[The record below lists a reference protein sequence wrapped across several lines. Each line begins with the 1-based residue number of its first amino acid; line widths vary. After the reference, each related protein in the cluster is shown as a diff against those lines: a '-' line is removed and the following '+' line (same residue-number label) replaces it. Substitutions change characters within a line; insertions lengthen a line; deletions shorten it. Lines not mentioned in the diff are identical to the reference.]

1 MKKQLQNITQR
12 IIERSK
18 SSREKYLLQMEDAIQ
33 NKVNRSSLSCGNLAH
48 AFAGCDLHEKSDL
61 KGEKAVNIGI
71 VSAYNDML
79 SAHKTYEEYP
89 KFIREQAQRIGAVAQ
104 VASCVP
110 AMCDG
115 VTQGQQGMELSLL
128 SRDVIAMSTAIG
140 LSHNMFDAVM
150 CLGICDKIVPGLLIG
165 ALKFGHLPTIFVPGG
180 PMPTGI
186 SNDEKNKIRQDFAQG
201 KIAKKEL
208 LEGESASY
216 HSKGTCTFYG
226 TANSNQML
234 MEIMGLHLPGSSF
247 VPPNSSLREELNKEA
262 VRLVKENANS
272 HVGLLKDIVSEKTIV
287 NGLVGLLATG
297 GSTNLT
303 LHIIAIAAAAGIK
316 INWQDLS
323 DISENVPL
331 ITRVYPN
338 GKADINDFH
347 NAGGMTILIN
357 ELLKNELLHN
367 DVQTILGSGLEKY
380 TQFPE
385 LGNNNNLYY
394 TQSAKSSKNDAII
407 ATLDNPF
414 SLNGGIRVLKGN
426 LGTSVIKVSSVD
438 PENWYVKAEAIV
450 IHEQTDLKKMFDDK
464 LLNKDFIL
472 VVNFQGPKAN
482 GMPELHQLT
491 PILSILQHQGHK
503 VGLLT
508 DGRMSG
514 ASGKVPAAI
523 HITPEAMDNGN
534 IGKVK
539 SGDWIELDPL
549 NYSLNV
555 LVDENELNSRIM
567 KSPSRKGYGNGVE
580 LFQNMRNIIS
590 PSEEGASILNL
601 NG

>member
-1 MKKQLQNITQR
+1 MNKQLQHITNR

-201 KIAKKEL
+201 KIGKKEL

-247 VPPNSSLREELNKEA
+247 VSPNSTLREELNKEA
-262 VRLVKENANS
+262 VRLVKSNANS
-272 HVGLLKDIVSEKTIV
+272 QVGLLKDIISEKTIV

-303 LHIIAIAAAAGIK
+303 LHVVAIAAAAGIK

-323 DISENVPL
+323 DISEHVPL
-331 ITRVYPN
+331 LTRVYPN
-338 GKADINDFH
+338 GKADINEFH
-347 NAGGMTILIN
+347 NAGGMTILMN
-357 ELLKNELLHN
+357 ELLKSDLLHN
-367 DVQTILGSGLEKY
+367 DVQTIMGEGLEKY
-380 TQFPE
+380 TLFPDID
-385 LGNNNNLYY
+385 NNNLRY
-394 TQSAKSSKNDAII
+394 TQTASRSKDDAII
-407 ATLDNPF
+407 AGAKKPF
-414 SLNGGIRVLKGN
+414 SENGGIRVLKGN
-426 LGTSVIKVSSVD
+426 LGTSVIKVSAVD

-450 IHEQTDLKKMFDDK
+450 IDNQSELKKMFDK
-464 LLNKDFIL
+464 GQLNKDFVL

-491 PILSILQHQGHK
+491 PILSILQHQGYK
-503 VGLLT
+503 VALLT

-523 HITPEAMDNGN
+523 HITPEAMDEGN
-534 IGKVK
+534 IGKVR
-539 SGDWIELDPL
+539 SGDTIELDPL
-549 NYSLNV
+549 HYSLNI
-555 LVDENELNSRIM
+555 LVEETELKSR
-567 KSPSRKGYGNGVE
+567 KLAVPSRKNYGNGVE
-580 LFQNMRNIIS
+580 LFQHMRNIIS

-601 NG
+601 HD

>member
-1 MKKQLQNITQR
+1 MNNQLQHITNR

-201 KIAKKEL
+201 KIGKKEL

-247 VPPNSSLREELNKEA
+247 VSPNSTLREELNKEA
-262 VRLVKENANS
+262 VRLVKSNANS
-272 HVGLLKDIVSEKTIV
+272 KLGLLKDIISEKTIV

-303 LHIIAIAAAAGIK
+303 LHVVAIAAAAGIK

-323 DISENVPL
+323 DISEHVPL
-331 ITRVYPN
+331 LTRVYPN
-338 GKADINDFH
+338 GKADINEFH
-347 NAGGMTILIN
+347 NAGGMTILMN
-357 ELLKNELLHN
+357 ELLKSDLLHN
-367 DVQTILGSGLEKY
+367 DVQTIMGEGLEKY
-380 TQFPE
+380 TFFPDID
-385 LGNNNNLYY
+385 NNNLRY
-394 TQSAKSSKNDAII
+394 TQTATRSKDDAII
-407 ATLDNPF
+407 AGAKKPF
-414 SLNGGIRVLKGN
+414 SENGGIRVLKGN
-426 LGTSVIKVSSVD
+426 LGTSVIKVSAVD

-450 IHEQTDLKKMFDDK
+450 IDNQSELKKMFDK
-464 LLNKDFIL
+464 GQLNKDFVL

-491 PILSILQHQGHK
+491 PILSILQHQGYK
-503 VGLLT
+503 VALLT

-523 HITPEAMDNGN
+523 HITPEAMDEGN
-534 IGKVK
+534 IGKVR
-539 SGDWIELDPL
+539 SGDTIELDPL
-549 NYSLNV
+549 HYSLNI
-555 LVDENELNSRIM
+555 LVEETELKSR
-567 KSPSRKGYGNGVE
+567 KLAVPSRKNYGNGVE
-580 LFQNMRNIIS
+580 LFQHMRNIIS

-601 NG
+601 HD

>member
-1 MKKQLQNITQR
+1 MNKQLQHITNR

-201 KIAKKEL
+201 KIGKKEL

-247 VPPNSSLREELNKEA
+247 VSPNSTLREELNKEA
-262 VRLVKENANS
+262 VRLVKSNANS
-272 HVGLLKDIVSEKTIV
+272 QVGLLKDIISEKTIV

-303 LHIIAIAAAAGIK
+303 LHVVAIAAAAGIK

-323 DISENVPL
+323 DISEHVPL
-331 ITRVYPN
+331 LTRVYPN
-338 GKADINDFH
+338 GKADINEFH
-347 NAGGMTILIN
+347 NAGGMTILMN
-357 ELLKNELLHN
+357 ELLKSDLLHN
-367 DVQTILGSGLEKY
+367 DVQTIMGEGLEKY
-380 TQFPE
+380 TLFPDID
-385 LGNNNNLYY
+385 NNNLRY
-394 TQSAKSSKNDAII
+394 TQTASQSKDDAII
-407 ATLDNPF
+407 AGTKKPF
-414 SLNGGIRVLKGN
+414 SENGGIRVLKGN
-426 LGTSVIKVSSVD
+426 LGTSVIKVSAVD

-450 IHEQTDLKKMFDDK
+450 IDNQSELKKMFDNGQ
-464 LLNKDFIL
+464 LNKDFVL

-491 PILSILQHQGHK
+491 PILSILQHQGYK
-503 VGLLT
+503 VALLT

-523 HITPEAMDNGN
+523 HITPEAMDEGN
-534 IGKVK
+534 IGKVR
-539 SGDWIELDPL
+539 SGDTIELDPL
-549 NYSLNV
+549 HYSLNI
-555 LVDENELNSRIM
+555 LVEETELKSRKLVI
-567 KSPSRKGYGNGVE
+567 PSRKNYGNGVE
-580 LFQNMRNIIS
+580 LFQHMRNIIS

-601 NG
+601 HD

>member
-1 MKKQLQNITQR
+1 MNKQLKHITNR

-201 KIAKKEL
+201 KIGKKEL

-247 VPPNSSLREELNKEA
+247 VSPNSTLREELNKEA
-262 VRLVKENANS
+262 VRLVKSNANS
-272 HVGLLKDIVSEKTIV
+272 QVGLLKDIISEKTIV

-303 LHIIAIAAAAGIK
+303 LHVVAIAAAAGIK

-323 DISENVPL
+323 DISEHVPL
-331 ITRVYPN
+331 LTRVYPN
-338 GKADINDFH
+338 GKADINEFH
-347 NAGGMTILIN
+347 NAGGMTILMN
-357 ELLKNELLHN
+357 ELLKSDLLHN
-367 DVQTILGSGLEKY
+367 DVKTIMGEGLEKY
-380 TQFPE
+380 TFFPDID
-385 LGNNNNLYY
+385 NNNLRY
-394 TQSAKSSKNDAII
+394 TQTASRSKDDAII
-407 ATLDNPF
+407 AGAKKPF
-414 SLNGGIRVLKGN
+414 SENGGIRVLKGN
-426 LGTSVIKVSSVD
+426 LGTSVIKVSAVD

-450 IHEQTDLKKMFDDK
+450 IDNQSELKKMFDK
-464 LLNKDFIL
+464 GQLNKDFVL

-491 PILSILQHQGHK
+491 PILSILQHQGYK
-503 VGLLT
+503 VALLT

-523 HITPEAMDNGN
+523 HITPEAMDEGN
-534 IGKVK
+534 IGKVR
-539 SGDWIELDPL
+539 SGDTIELDPL
-549 NYSLNV
+549 HYRLNI
-555 LVDENELNSRIM
+555 LVEETEL
-567 KSPSRKGYGNGVE
+567 KSRKLTVPNRKNYGNGVE
-580 LFQNMRNIIS
+580 LFQHMRNIIS

-601 NG
+601 HD

>member
-1 MKKQLQNITQR
+1 MNKQLQHITNR

-201 KIAKKEL
+201 KIGKKEL
-208 LEGESASY
+208 LDGESASY

-247 VPPNSSLREELNKEA
+247 VSPNSTLREELNKEA
-262 VRLVKENANS
+262 VRLVKSNANS
-272 HVGLLKDIVSEKTIV
+272 QVGLLKDIISEKTIV

-303 LHIIAIAAAAGIK
+303 LHVVAIAAAAGIK

-323 DISENVPL
+323 DISEHVPL
-331 ITRVYPN
+331 LTRVYPN
-338 GKADINDFH
+338 GKADINEFH
-347 NAGGMTILIN
+347 NAGGMTILMN
-357 ELLKNELLHN
+357 ELLKSDLLHN
-367 DVQTILGSGLEKY
+367 DVQTIMGEGLEKY
-380 TQFPE
+380 TFFPDID
-385 LGNNNNLYY
+385 NNNLRY
-394 TQSAKSSKNDAII
+394 TQTASRSKDDAII
-407 ATLDNPF
+407 AGAKKPF
-414 SLNGGIRVLKGN
+414 SENGGIRVLKGN
-426 LGTSVIKVSSVD
+426 LGTSVIKVSAVD

-450 IHEQTDLKKMFDDK
+450 IDNQAELKKMFDK
-464 LLNKDFIL
+464 GQLNKDFVL

-491 PILSILQHQGHK
+491 PILSILQHQGYK
-503 VGLLT
+503 VALLT

-523 HITPEAMDNGN
+523 HITPEAMDEGN
-534 IGKVK
+534 IGKVR
-539 SGDWIELDPL
+539 SGDTIELDPL
-549 NYSLNV
+549 HYSLNI
-555 LVDENELNSRIM
+555 LVEETELKSR
-567 KSPSRKGYGNGVE
+567 KLAVPSRKNYGNGVE
-580 LFQNMRNIIS
+580 LFQHMRNIIS

-601 NG
+601 HD

>member
-1 MKKQLQNITQR
+1 MNNQLQHITNR

-201 KIAKKEL
+201 KIGKKEL

-247 VPPNSSLREELNKEA
+247 VSPNSTLREELNKEA
-262 VRLVKENANS
+262 VRLVKSNANS
-272 HVGLLKDIVSEKTIV
+272 KLGLLKDIISEKTIV

-303 LHIIAIAAAAGIK
+303 LHVVAIAAAAGIK

-323 DISENVPL
+323 DISEHVPL
-331 ITRVYPN
+331 LTRVYPN
-338 GKADINDFH
+338 GKADINEFH
-347 NAGGMTILIN
+347 NAGGMTILMN
-357 ELLKNELLHN
+357 ELLKSDLLHN
-367 DVQTILGSGLEKY
+367 DVQTIMGEGLEKY
-380 TQFPE
+380 TFFPDID
-385 LGNNNNLYY
+385 NNNLRY
-394 TQSAKSSKNDAII
+394 TQTATRSKDDAII
-407 ATLDNPF
+407 AGAKKPF
-414 SLNGGIRVLKGN
+414 SENGGIRVLKGN
-426 LGTSVIKVSSVD
+426 LGTSVIKVSAVD

-450 IHEQTDLKKMFDDK
+450 IDNQSELKKMFDK
-464 LLNKDFIL
+464 GQLNKDFVL

-491 PILSILQHQGHK
+491 PILSILQHQGYK
-503 VGLLT
+503 VALLT

-523 HITPEAMDNGN
+523 HITPEAMDEGN
-534 IGKVK
+534 IGKVR
-539 SGDWIELDPL
+539 SGDTIELDPL
-549 NYSLNV
+549 HYSLNI
-555 LVDENELNSRIM
+555 LVEETELKSR
-567 KSPSRKGYGNGVE
+567 KLAVPSRKNYGNGVE
-580 LFQNMRNIIS
+580 LFQHMRNIIS
-590 PSEEGASILNL
+590 QSEEGASILNL
-601 NG
+601 HD

>member
-1 MKKQLQNITQR
+1 MNKQLQHITNR

-201 KIAKKEL
+201 KIGKKEL

-247 VPPNSSLREELNKEA
+247 VSPNSTLREELNKEA
-262 VRLVKENANS
+262 VRLVKSNANS
-272 HVGLLKDIVSEKTIV
+272 QVGLLKDIISEKTIV

-303 LHIIAIAAAAGIK
+303 LHVVAIAAAAGIK
-316 INWQDLS
+316 INWKDLS
-323 DISENVPL
+323 DISEHVPL
-331 ITRVYPN
+331 LTRVYPN

-347 NAGGMTILIN
+347 NAGGMTILMN
-357 ELLKNELLHN
+357 ELLKNDLLHN
-367 DVQTILGSGLEKY
+367 DVKTIMGDGLEKY
-380 TQFPE
+380 TLFPDIE
-385 LGNNNNLYY
+385 NNNLRYTKTA
-394 TQSAKSSKNDAII
+394 TQSKDDAII
-407 ATLDNPF
+407 TGAKKPF
-414 SLNGGIRVLKGN
+414 SENGGIRVLKGN
-426 LGTSVIKVSSVD
+426 LGTSVIKVSAVD

-450 IHEQTDLKKMFDDK
+450 IDNQSELKKMFDK
-464 LLNKDFIL
+464 GQLNKDFVL

-491 PILSILQHQGHK
+491 PILSILQHQGYK
-503 VGLLT
+503 VALLT

-523 HITPEAMDNGN
+523 HITPEAMDEGN
-534 IGKVK
+534 IGKVR
-539 SGDWIELDPL
+539 SGDTIELDPL
-549 NYSLNV
+549 HYSLNI
-555 LVDENELNSRIM
+555 LVEETELKSRQLVV
-567 KSPSRKGYGNGVE
+567 PSRKNYGNGVE
-580 LFQNMRNIIS
+580 LFQHMRNIIS

-601 NG
+601 HD

>member
-1 MKKQLQNITQR
+1 MNKQLQHITNR

-201 KIAKKEL
+201 KIGKKEL

-247 VPPNSSLREELNKEA
+247 VSPNSTLREELNKEA
-262 VRLVKENANS
+262 VRLVKSNANS
-272 HVGLLKDIVSEKTIV
+272 QVGLLKDIISEKTIV

-303 LHIIAIAAAAGIK
+303 LHVVAIAAAAGIK

-323 DISENVPL
+323 DISEHVPL
-331 ITRVYPN
+331 LTRVYPN
-338 GKADINDFH
+338 GKADINEFH
-347 NAGGMTILIN
+347 NAGGMTILMN
-357 ELLKNELLHN
+357 ELLKSDLLHN
-367 DVQTILGSGLEKY
+367 DVQTIMGEGLEKY
-380 TQFPE
+380 TFFPDID
-385 LGNNNNLYY
+385 NNNLRY
-394 TQSAKSSKNDAII
+394 TQTASRSKDDAII
-407 ATLDNPF
+407 AGAKKPF
-414 SLNGGIRVLKGN
+414 SENGGIRVLKGN
-426 LGTSVIKVSSVD
+426 LGTSVIKVSAVD

-450 IHEQTDLKKMFDDK
+450 IDNQAELKKMFDK
-464 LLNKDFIL
+464 GQLNKDFVL

-491 PILSILQHQGHK
+491 PILSILQHQGYK
-503 VGLLT
+503 VALLT

-523 HITPEAMDNGN
+523 HITPEAMDEGN
-534 IGKVK
+534 IGKVR
-539 SGDWIELDPL
+539 SGDTIELDPL
-549 NYSLNV
+549 HYSLNI
-555 LVDENELNSRIM
+555 LVEETELKSR
-567 KSPSRKGYGNGVE
+567 KLAVPSRKNYGNGVE
-580 LFQNMRNIIS
+580 LFQHMRNIIS

-601 NG
+601 HD

>member
-1 MKKQLQNITQR
+1 MNNQLQHITNR

-201 KIAKKEL
+201 KIGKKEL

-247 VPPNSSLREELNKEA
+247 VSPNSTLREELNKEA
-262 VRLVKENANS
+262 VRLVKSNANS
-272 HVGLLKDIVSEKTIV
+272 QVGLLKDIISEKTIV

-303 LHIIAIAAAAGIK
+303 LHVVAIAAAAGIK

-323 DISENVPL
+323 DISEHVPL
-331 ITRVYPN
+331 LTRVYPN
-338 GKADINDFH
+338 GKADINEFH
-347 NAGGMTILIN
+347 NAGGMTILMN
-357 ELLKNELLHN
+357 ELLKSDLLHN
-367 DVQTILGSGLEKY
+367 DVQTIMGEGLEKY
-380 TQFPE
+380 TFFPDID
-385 LGNNNNLYY
+385 NNNLRY
-394 TQSAKSSKNDAII
+394 TQTATRSKDDAII
-407 ATLDNPF
+407 AGAKKPF
-414 SLNGGIRVLKGN
+414 SENGGIRVLKGN
-426 LGTSVIKVSSVD
+426 LGTSVIKVSAVD

-450 IHEQTDLKKMFDDK
+450 IDNQSELKKMFDK
-464 LLNKDFIL
+464 GQLNKDFVL

-491 PILSILQHQGHK
+491 PILSILQHQGYK
-503 VGLLT
+503 VALLT

-523 HITPEAMDNGN
+523 HITPEAMDEGN
-534 IGKVK
+534 IGKVR
-539 SGDWIELDPL
+539 SGDTIELDPL
-549 NYSLNV
+549 HYSLNI
-555 LVDENELNSRIM
+555 LVEETELKSR
-567 KSPSRKGYGNGVE
+567 KLAVPSRKNYGNGVE
-580 LFQNMRNIIS
+580 LFQHMRNIIS

-601 NG
+601 HD

>member
-1 MKKQLQNITQR
+1 MNKQLQHITNR

-201 KIAKKEL
+201 KIGKKEL

-247 VPPNSSLREELNKEA
+247 VSPNSTLREELNKEA
-262 VRLVKENANS
+262 VRLVKSNANS
-272 HVGLLKDIVSEKTIV
+272 QVGLLKDIISEKTIV

-303 LHIIAIAAAAGIK
+303 LHVVAIAAAAGIK

-323 DISENVPL
+323 DISEHVPL
-331 ITRVYPN
+331 LTRVYPN
-338 GKADINDFH
+338 GKADINEFH
-347 NAGGMTILIN
+347 NAGGMTILMN
-357 ELLKNELLHN
+357 ELLKSDLLHN
-367 DVQTILGSGLEKY
+367 DVQTIMGEGLEKY
-380 TQFPE
+380 TLFPDIE
-385 LGNNNNLYY
+385 NNNLRY
-394 TQSAKSSKNDAII
+394 TQTATRSKDDAII
-407 ATLDNPF
+407 AGAKKPF
-414 SLNGGIRVLKGN
+414 SENGGIRVLKGN
-426 LGTSVIKVSSVD
+426 LGTSVIKVSAVD

-450 IHEQTDLKKMFDDK
+450 IDNQSELKKMFDK
-464 LLNKDFIL
+464 GQLNKDFVL

-491 PILSILQHQGHK
+491 PILSILQHQGYK
-503 VGLLT
+503 VALLT

-523 HITPEAMDNGN
+523 HITPEAMDEGN
-534 IGKVK
+534 IGKVR
-539 SGDWIELDPL
+539 SGDTIELDPL
-549 NYSLNV
+549 HYSLNI
-555 LVDENELNSRIM
+555 LVEETELKSR
-567 KSPSRKGYGNGVE
+567 KLAVPSRKNYGNGVE
-580 LFQNMRNIIS
+580 LFQHMRNIIS

-601 NG
+601 HD

>member
-1 MKKQLQNITQR
+1 MNNQLQHITNR

-201 KIAKKEL
+201 KIGKKEL

-247 VPPNSSLREELNKEA
+247 VSPNSTLREELNKEA
-262 VRLVKENANS
+262 VRLVKSNANS
-272 HVGLLKDIVSEKTIV
+272 QLGLLKDIISEKTIV

-303 LHIIAIAAAAGIK
+303 LHVVAIAAAAGIK

-323 DISENVPL
+323 DISEHVPL
-331 ITRVYPN
+331 LTRVYPN
-338 GKADINDFH
+338 GKADINEFH
-347 NAGGMTILIN
+347 NAGGMTILMN
-357 ELLKNELLHN
+357 ELLKSDLLHN
-367 DVQTILGSGLEKY
+367 DVQTIMGEGLEKY
-380 TQFPE
+380 TFFPDID
-385 LGNNNNLYY
+385 NNNLRY
-394 TQSAKSSKNDAII
+394 TQTATRSKDDAII
-407 ATLDNPF
+407 AGAKKPF
-414 SLNGGIRVLKGN
+414 SENGGIRVLKGN
-426 LGTSVIKVSSVD
+426 LGTSVIKVSAVD

-450 IHEQTDLKKMFDDK
+450 IDNQSELKKMFDK
-464 LLNKDFIL
+464 GQLNKDFVL

-491 PILSILQHQGHK
+491 PILSILQHQGYK
-503 VGLLT
+503 VALLT

-523 HITPEAMDNGN
+523 HITPEAMDEGN
-534 IGKVK
+534 IGKVR
-539 SGDWIELDPL
+539 SGDTIELDPL
-549 NYSLNV
+549 HYSLNI
-555 LVDENELNSRIM
+555 LVEETELKSR
-567 KSPSRKGYGNGVE
+567 KLAVPSRKNYGNGVE
-580 LFQNMRNIIS
+580 LFQHMRNIIS

-601 NG
+601 HD

>member
-1 MKKQLQNITQR
+1 MNKQLQHITNR

-201 KIAKKEL
+201 KIGKKEL

-247 VPPNSSLREELNKEA
+247 VSPNSTLREELNKEA
-262 VRLVKENANS
+262 VRLVKSNANS
-272 HVGLLKDIVSEKTIV
+272 QLGLLKDIISEKTIV

-303 LHIIAIAAAAGIK
+303 LHVVAIAAAAGIK

-323 DISENVPL
+323 DISEHVPL
-331 ITRVYPN
+331 LTRVYPN
-338 GKADINDFH
+338 GKADINEFH
-347 NAGGMTILIN
+347 NAGGMTILMN
-357 ELLKNELLHN
+357 ELLKSDLLHN
-367 DVQTILGSGLEKY
+367 DVQTIMGEGLEKY
-380 TQFPE
+380 TFFPDID
-385 LGNNNNLYY
+385 NNNLRY
-394 TQSAKSSKNDAII
+394 TQTATRSKDDAII
-407 ATLDNPF
+407 AGAKKPF
-414 SLNGGIRVLKGN
+414 SENGGIRVLKGN
-426 LGTSVIKVSSVD
+426 LGTSVIKVSAVD

-450 IHEQTDLKKMFDDK
+450 IDNQSELKKMFDK
-464 LLNKDFIL
+464 GQLNKDFVL

-491 PILSILQHQGHK
+491 PILSILQHQGYK
-503 VGLLT
+503 VALLT

-523 HITPEAMDNGN
+523 HITPEAMDEGN
-534 IGKVK
+534 IGKVR
-539 SGDWIELDPL
+539 SGDTIELDPL
-549 NYSLNV
+549 HYSLNI
-555 LVDENELNSRIM
+555 LVEETELKSR
-567 KSPSRKGYGNGVE
+567 KLAVPSRKNYGNGVE
-580 LFQNMRNIIS
+580 LFQHMRNIIS

-601 NG
+601 HD

>member
-1 MKKQLQNITQR
+1 MNKQLQHITNR

-201 KIAKKEL
+201 KIGKKEL

-247 VPPNSSLREELNKEA
+247 VSPNSTLREELNKEA
-262 VRLVKENANS
+262 VRLVKSNANS
-272 HVGLLKDIVSEKTIV
+272 QVGLLKDIISEKTIV

-303 LHIIAIAAAAGIK
+303 LHVVAIAAAAGIK

-323 DISENVPL
+323 DISEHVPL
-331 ITRVYPN
+331 LTRVYPN
-338 GKADINDFH
+338 GKADINEFH
-347 NAGGMTILIN
+347 NAGGMTILMN
-357 ELLKNELLHN
+357 ELLKSDLLHN
-367 DVQTILGSGLEKY
+367 DVQTIMGEGLEKY
-380 TQFPE
+380 TLFPDID
-385 LGNNNNLYY
+385 NNNLRY
-394 TQSAKSSKNDAII
+394 TKTASRSKDDAII
-407 ATLDNPF
+407 AGTKKPF
-414 SLNGGIRVLKGN
+414 SENGGIRVLKGN
-426 LGTSVIKVSSVD
+426 LGTSVIKVSAVD

-450 IHEQTDLKKMFDDK
+450 IDNQSELKKMFDK
-464 LLNKDFIL
+464 GQLNKDFVL

-491 PILSILQHQGHK
+491 PILSILQHQGYK
-503 VGLLT
+503 VALLT

-523 HITPEAMDNGN
+523 HITPEAMDEGN
-534 IGKVK
+534 IGKVR
-539 SGDWIELDPL
+539 SGDTIELDPL
-549 NYSLNV
+549 HYSLNI
-555 LVDENELNSRIM
+555 LVEETELKSR
-567 KSPSRKGYGNGVE
+567 KLAVPSRKNYGNGVE
-580 LFQNMRNIIS
+580 LFQHMRNIIS

-601 NG
+601 HD

>member
-1 MKKQLQNITQR
+1 MNNQLQHITNR

-201 KIAKKEL
+201 KIGKKEL

-247 VPPNSSLREELNKEA
+247 VSPNSTLREELNKEA
-262 VRLVKENANS
+262 VRLVKSNANS
-272 HVGLLKDIVSEKTIV
+272 KLGLLKDIISEKTIV

-303 LHIIAIAAAAGIK
+303 LHVVAIAAAAGIK

-323 DISENVPL
+323 DISEHVPL
-331 ITRVYPN
+331 LTRVYPN
-338 GKADINDFH
+338 GKADINEFH
-347 NAGGMTILIN
+347 NAGGMTILMN
-357 ELLKNELLHN
+357 ELLKSDLLHN
-367 DVQTILGSGLEKY
+367 DVQTIMGEGLEKY
-380 TQFPE
+380 TFFPDID
-385 LGNNNNLYY
+385 NNNLRY
-394 TQSAKSSKNDAII
+394 TQTATRSKDDAII
-407 ATLDNPF
+407 AGAKKPF
-414 SLNGGIRVLKGN
+414 SENGGIRVLKGN
-426 LGTSVIKVSSVD
+426 LGTSVIKVSAVD

-450 IHEQTDLKKMFDDK
+450 IDNQSELKKMFDK
-464 LLNKDFIL
+464 GQLNKDFVL

-491 PILSILQHQGHK
+491 PILSILQHQGYK
-503 VGLLT
+503 VALLT

-523 HITPEAMDNGN
+523 HITPEAMDEGN
-534 IGKVK
+534 IGKVR
-539 SGDWIELDPL
+539 SGDTVELDPL
-549 NYSLNV
+549 HYSLNI
-555 LVDENELNSRIM
+555 LVEETELKSR
-567 KSPSRKGYGNGVE
+567 KLAVPSRKNYGNGVE
-580 LFQNMRNIIS
+580 LFQHMRNIIS
-590 PSEEGASILNL
+590 PSDTFYII
-601 NG
+601 

>member
-1 MKKQLQNITQR
+1 MNNQLQHITNR

-201 KIAKKEL
+201 KIGKKEL

-247 VPPNSSLREELNKEA
+247 VSPNSTLREELNKEA
-262 VRLVKENANS
+262 VRLVKSNANS
-272 HVGLLKDIVSEKTIV
+272 KLGLLKDIISEKTIV

-303 LHIIAIAAAAGIK
+303 LHVVAIAAAAGIK

-323 DISENVPL
+323 DISEHVPL

-338 GKADINDFH
+338 GKADINEFH
-347 NAGGMTILIN
+347 NAGGMTILMN
-357 ELLKNELLHN
+357 ELLKSDLLHN
-367 DVQTILGSGLEKY
+367 DVQTIMGEGLEKY
-380 TQFPE
+380 TFFPDID
-385 LGNNNNLYY
+385 NNNLRY
-394 TQSAKSSKNDAII
+394 TQTATRSKDDAII
-407 ATLDNPF
+407 AGAKKPF
-414 SLNGGIRVLKGN
+414 SENGGIRVLKGN
-426 LGTSVIKVSSVD
+426 LGTSVIKVSAVD
-438 PENWYVKAEAIV
+438 PENWYVKADAIV
-450 IHEQTDLKKMFDDK
+450 IDNQSELKKMFDK
-464 LLNKDFIL
+464 GQLNKDFVL

-491 PILSILQHQGHK
+491 PILSILQHQGYK
-503 VGLLT
+503 VALLT

-523 HITPEAMDNGN
+523 HITPEAMDEGN
-534 IGKVK
+534 IGKVR
-539 SGDWIELDPL
+539 SGDTIELDPL
-549 NYSLNV
+549 HYSLNI
-555 LVDENELNSRIM
+555 LVEETELKSR
-567 KSPSRKGYGNGVE
+567 KLAVPSRKNYGNGVE
-580 LFQNMRNIIS
+580 LFQHMRNIIS

-601 NG
+601 HD

>member
-1 MKKQLQNITQR
+1 MNTQLKHITNR
-12 IIERSK
+12 IIERSR
-18 SSREKYLLQMEDAIQ
+18 SSREKYLIQMEDAIQ
-33 NKVNRSSLSCGNLAH
+33 NKVNRASLSCGNLAH

-201 KIAKKEL
+201 KIGKKEL

-247 VPPNSSLREELNKEA
+247 VSPNSTLREELNKEA
-262 VRLVKENANS
+262 VRLVKSNANS
-272 HVGLLKDIVSEKTIV
+272 QVGLLKDIISEKTIV

-303 LHIIAIAAAAGIK
+303 LHVVAIAAAAGIK

-323 DISENVPL
+323 DISELVPL

-347 NAGGMTILIN
+347 NAGGMTILMD
-357 ELLKNELLHN
+357 ELLKNNLLHN
-367 DVQTILGSGLEKY
+367 DVQTIVGEGLDKY
-380 TQFPE
+380 TLFPS
-385 LGNNNNLYY
+385 LVNNNLSYSQ
-394 TQSAKSSKNDAII
+394 TATRSKDDAII
-407 ATLDNPF
+407 ANMDKPF
-414 SLNGGIRVLKGN
+414 SQNGGIRVLKGN
-426 LGTSVIKVSSVD
+426 LGTSVIKVSAVD

-450 IHEQTDLKKMFDDK
+450 IHEQTELKKMFDK
-464 LLNKDFIL
+464 GLLNKNFVL

-503 VGLLT
+503 VALLT

-523 HITPEAMDNGN
+523 HITPEAMDEGN
-534 IGKVK
+534 IGKVR
-539 SGDWIELDPL
+539 SGDVIELDPL
-549 NYSLNV
+549 RYSLNI
-555 LVDENELNSRIM
+555 LVEEQEL
-567 KSPSRKGYGNGVE
+567 KSRKLEVPDRKNYGNGVE
-580 LFQNMRNIIS
+580 LFQHMRNIIS

-601 NG
+601 YG

>member
-1 MKKQLQNITQR
+1 MNTQLKHITNR
-12 IIERSK
+12 IIERSR
-18 SSREKYLLQMEDAIQ
+18 SSREKYLIQMEDAIQ
-33 NKVNRSSLSCGNLAH
+33 NKVNRASLSCGNLAH

-201 KIAKKEL
+201 KIGKKEL

-247 VPPNSSLREELNKEA
+247 VSPNSTLREELNKEA
-262 VRLVKENANS
+262 VRLVKSNANS
-272 HVGLLKDIVSEKTIV
+272 QVGLLKDIISEKTIV

-303 LHIIAIAAAAGIK
+303 LHVVAIAAAAGIK

-323 DISENVPL
+323 DISELVPL

-347 NAGGMTILIN
+347 NAGGMTILMD
-357 ELLKNELLHN
+357 ELLKSDLLHN
-367 DVQTILGSGLEKY
+367 DVQTIIGEGLEKY
-380 TQFPE
+380 TLFP
-385 LGNNNNLYY
+385 
-394 TQSAKSSKNDAII
+394 T
-407 ATLDNPF
+407 
-414 SLNGGIRVLKGN
+414 
-426 LGTSVIKVSSVD
+426 
-438 PENWYVKAEAIV
+438 
-450 IHEQTDLKKMFDDK
+450 
-464 LLNKDFIL
+464 
-472 VVNFQGPKAN
+472 
-482 GMPELHQLT
+482 
-491 PILSILQHQGHK
+491 
-503 VGLLT
+503 
-508 DGRMSG
+508 
-514 ASGKVPAAI
+514 
-523 HITPEAMDNGN
+523 
-534 IGKVK
+534 
-539 SGDWIELDPL
+539 
-549 NYSLNV
+549 
-555 LVDENELNSRIM
+555 
-567 KSPSRKGYGNGVE
+567 
-580 LFQNMRNIIS
+580 
-590 PSEEGASILNL
+590 
-601 NG
+601 

>member
-1 MKKQLQNITQR
+1 MNKQLQHITNR

-61 KGEKAVNIGI
+61 KGQKAVNIGI

-201 KIAKKEL
+201 KIGKKEL

-247 VPPNSSLREELNKEA
+247 VSPNSILREELNKEA
-262 VRLVKENANS
+262 VRLVKSNANS
-272 HVGLLKDIVSEKTIV
+272 QVGLLKDIISEKTIV

-303 LHIIAIAAAAGIK
+303 LHVVAIAAAAGIK

-323 DISENVPL
+323 DISEHVPL

-338 GKADINDFH
+338 GKADINEFH
-347 NAGGMTILIN
+347 NAGGMTILMN
-357 ELLKNELLHN
+357 ELLKSDLLHN
-367 DVQTILGSGLEKY
+367 DVQTVMGEGLEKY
-380 TQFPE
+380 THFPNIE
-385 LGNNNNLYY
+385 NNNLRY
-394 TQSAKSSKNDAII
+394 TQTATQVKDDAII
-407 ATLDNPF
+407 AGAKKPF
-414 SLNGGIRVLKGN
+414 SENGGIRVLKGN
-426 LGTSVIKVSSVD
+426 LGTSVIKVSAVD
-438 PENWYVKAEAIV
+438 PEHWYVKAEAIV
-450 IHEQTDLKKMFDDK
+450 IDNQSELKKMFDK
-464 LLNKDFIL
+464 GQLNKDFVL

-491 PILSILQHQGHK
+491 PILSILQHQGYK
-503 VGLLT
+503 VALLT

-523 HITPEAMDNGN
+523 HITPEAMDEGN
-534 IGKVK
+534 IGKVR
-539 SGDWIELDPL
+539 SGDTIELDPL
-549 NYSLNV
+549 HYRLNI
-555 LVDENELNSRIM
+555 LVEEIELKSR
-567 KSPSRKGYGNGVE
+567 KLAVPSRKNYGNGVE
-580 LFQNMRNIIS
+580 LFQHMRNIIS

-601 NG
+601 HD

>member
-1 MKKQLQNITQR
+1 MNKQLQHITNR

-201 KIAKKEL
+201 KIGKKEL

-247 VPPNSSLREELNKEA
+247 VSPNSTLREELNKEA
-262 VRLVKENANS
+262 VRLVKSNANS
-272 HVGLLKDIVSEKTIV
+272 QVGLLKDIISEKTIV

-303 LHIIAIAAAAGIK
+303 LHVVAIAAAAGIK

-323 DISENVPL
+323 DISEHVPL

-338 GKADINDFH
+338 GKADINEFH
-347 NAGGMTILIN
+347 NAGGMTILMN
-357 ELLKNELLHN
+357 ELLKSDLLHN
-367 DVQTILGSGLEKY
+367 DVQTIMGEGLEKY
-380 TQFPE
+380 TLFPDID
-385 LGNNNNLYY
+385 NNNLRY
-394 TQSAKSSKNDAII
+394 TQTATRSKDDAII
-407 ATLDNPF
+407 AGAKKPF
-414 SLNGGIRVLKGN
+414 SENGGIRVLKGN
-426 LGTSVIKVSSVD
+426 LGTSVIKVSAVD

-450 IHEQTDLKKMFDDK
+450 IDNQSELKKMFDK
-464 LLNKDFIL
+464 GQLNKDFVL

-491 PILSILQHQGHK
+491 PILSILQHQGYK
-503 VGLLT
+503 VALLT

-523 HITPEAMDNGN
+523 HITPEAMDEGN
-534 IGKVK
+534 IGKVR
-539 SGDWIELDPL
+539 SGDTIELDPL
-549 NYSLNV
+549 HYSLNI
-555 LVDENELNSRIM
+555 LVEETELKSR
-567 KSPSRKGYGNGVE
+567 KLAVPSRKNYGNGVE
-580 LFQNMRNIIS
+580 LFQHMRNIIS

-601 NG
+601 HD

>member
-1 MKKQLQNITQR
+1 MNKQLQHITNR

-48 AFAGCDLHEKSDL
+48 AFAGCDMHEKSDL

-201 KIAKKEL
+201 KIGKKEL

-247 VPPNSSLREELNKEA
+247 VSPNSTLREELNKES
-262 VRLVKENANS
+262 VRLVKSNANS
-272 HVGLLKDIVSEKTIV
+272 QVGLLKDIISEKTIV

-303 LHIIAIAAAAGIK
+303 LHVVAIAAAAGIK

-323 DISENVPL
+323 DISEHVPL
-331 ITRVYPN
+331 LTKVYPN
-338 GKADINDFH
+338 GKADINEFH
-347 NAGGMTILIN
+347 NAGGMTILMN
-357 ELLKNELLHN
+357 ELLKSDLLHN
-367 DVQTILGSGLEKY
+367 DVQTIMGEGLEKY
-380 TQFPE
+380 TFFPDID
-385 LGNNNNLYY
+385 NNNLRY
-394 TQSAKSSKNDAII
+394 TQTASRSKDDAII
-407 ATLDNPF
+407 AGTKKPF
-414 SLNGGIRVLKGN
+414 SENGGIRVLKGN
-426 LGTSVIKVSSVD
+426 LGTSVIKVSAVD

-450 IHEQTDLKKMFDDK
+450 IDNQSELKKMFDK
-464 LLNKDFIL
+464 GQLNKDFVL

-491 PILSILQHQGHK
+491 PILSILQHQGYK
-503 VGLLT
+503 VALLT

-523 HITPEAMDNGN
+523 HITPEAMDEGN
-534 IGKVK
+534 IGKVR
-539 SGDWIELDPL
+539 SGDTIELDPL
-549 NYSLNV
+549 HYSLNI
-555 LVDENELNSRIM
+555 LVEETELKSR
-567 KSPSRKGYGNGVE
+567 KLAVPSRKNYGNGVE
-580 LFQNMRNIIS
+580 LFQHMRNIIS

-601 NG
+601 HD

>member
-1 MKKQLQNITQR
+1 MNKQLQHITNR

-201 KIAKKEL
+201 KIGKKEL

-247 VPPNSSLREELNKEA
+247 VSPNSTLREELNKEA
-262 VRLVKENANS
+262 VRLVKSNANS
-272 HVGLLKDIVSEKTIV
+272 QVGLLKDIISEKTIV

-303 LHIIAIAAAAGIK
+303 LHVVAIAAAAGIK

-323 DISENVPL
+323 DISEHVPL
-331 ITRVYPN
+331 LTRVYPN
-338 GKADINDFH
+338 GKADINEFH
-347 NAGGMTILIN
+347 NAGGMTILMN
-357 ELLKNELLHN
+357 ELLKNDLLHN
-367 DVQTILGSGLEKY
+367 DVKTIIGDGLEKY
-380 TQFPE
+380 TLFPDIE
-385 LGNNNNLYY
+385 NNNLRYTKTA
-394 TQSAKSSKNDAII
+394 TQSKDDAII
-407 ATLDNPF
+407 TGAKKPF
-414 SLNGGIRVLKGN
+414 SENGGIRVLKGN
-426 LGTSVIKVSSVD
+426 LGTSVIKVSAVN

-450 IHEQTDLKKMFDDK
+450 INNQSELKKMFDK
-464 LLNKDFIL
+464 GQLNKDFVL

-491 PILSILQHQGHK
+491 PILSILQHQGYK
-503 VGLLT
+503 VALLT

-523 HITPEAMDNGN
+523 HITPEAMDEGN
-534 IGKVK
+534 IGKVR
-539 SGDWIELDPL
+539 SGDTIELDPL
-549 NYSLNV
+549 HYSLNI
-555 LVDENELNSRIM
+555 LVEETELKSR
-567 KSPSRKGYGNGVE
+567 KLAVPSRKNYGNGVE
-580 LFQNMRNIIS
+580 LFQHMRNIIS

-601 NG
+601 HD

>member
-1 MKKQLQNITQR
+1 MNKKLQHITNK

-201 KIAKKEL
+201 KIGKKEL

-247 VPPNSSLREELNKEA
+247 VSPNSTLREELNKEA
-262 VRLVKENANS
+262 VRLVKSNANS
-272 HVGLLKDIVSEKTIV
+272 QVGLLKDIISEKTIV

-303 LHIIAIAAAAGIK
+303 LHVVAIAAAAGIK

-323 DISENVPL
+323 DISEHVPL
-331 ITRVYPN
+331 LTRVYPN
-338 GKADINDFH
+338 GKADINEFH
-347 NAGGMTILIN
+347 NAGGMTILMN
-357 ELLKNELLHN
+357 ELLKSDLLHN
-367 DVQTILGSGLEKY
+367 DVQTIMGEGLEKY
-380 TQFPE
+380 TFFPDID
-385 LGNNNNLYY
+385 NNNLRY
-394 TQSAKSSKNDAII
+394 TQMASRSKDDAII
-407 ATLDNPF
+407 AGTKKPF
-414 SLNGGIRVLKGN
+414 SENGGIRVLKGN
-426 LGTSVIKVSSVD
+426 LGTSVIKVSAVD

-450 IHEQTDLKKMFDDK
+450 IDNQSELKKMFDK
-464 LLNKDFIL
+464 GQLNKDFVL

-491 PILSILQHQGHK
+491 PILSILQHQGYK
-503 VGLLT
+503 VALLT

-523 HITPEAMDNGN
+523 HITPEAMDEGN
-534 IGKVK
+534 IGKVR
-539 SGDWIELDPL
+539 SGDTIELDPL
-549 NYSLNV
+549 HYSLNI
-555 LVDENELNSRIM
+555 LVEETELKSR
-567 KSPSRKGYGNGVE
+567 KLAVPSRKNYGNGVE
-580 LFQNMRNIIS
+580 LFQHMRNIIS

-601 NG
+601 HD

>member
-1 MKKQLQNITQR
+1 MNNQLQHITNR

-33 NKVNRSSLSCGNLAH
+33 NKLNRSSLSCGNLAH

-201 KIAKKEL
+201 KIGKKEL

-247 VPPNSSLREELNKEA
+247 VSPNSILREELNKEA
-262 VRLVKENANS
+262 VRLVKSNANS
-272 HVGLLKDIVSEKTIV
+272 QVGLLKDIISEKTIV

-303 LHIIAIAAAAGIK
+303 LHVVAIAAAAGIK

-323 DISENVPL
+323 DISEHVPL

-338 GKADINDFH
+338 GKADINEFH
-347 NAGGMTILIN
+347 NAGGMTILMN
-357 ELLKNELLHN
+357 ELLKSDLLHN
-367 DVQTILGSGLEKY
+367 DVQTIMGEGLEKY
-380 TQFPE
+380 THFPDIE
-385 LGNNNNLYY
+385 NNNLRY
-394 TQSAKSSKNDAII
+394 TQTATRSKDDAII
-407 ATLDNPF
+407 AGAKKPF
-414 SLNGGIRVLKGN
+414 SENGGIRVLKGN
-426 LGTSVIKVSSVD
+426 LGTSVIKVSAVD

-450 IHEQTDLKKMFDDK
+450 IDNQSELKKMFDK
-464 LLNKDFIL
+464 GQLNKDFVL

-491 PILSILQHQGHK
+491 PILSILQHQGYK
-503 VGLLT
+503 VALLT

-523 HITPEAMDNGN
+523 HITPEAMDEGN
-534 IGKVK
+534 IGKVR
-539 SGDWIELDPL
+539 SGDTIELDPL
-549 NYSLNV
+549 HYRLNI
-555 LVDENELNSRIM
+555 LVEETELKSR
-567 KSPSRKGYGNGVE
+567 KLAVPSRKNYGNGVE
-580 LFQNMRNIIS
+580 LFQHMRNIIS

-601 NG
+601 HD

>member
-1 MKKQLQNITQR
+1 MNKQLQHITNR

-48 AFAGCDLHEKSDL
+48 AFAGCDMHEKSDL

-201 KIAKKEL
+201 KIGKKEL

-247 VPPNSSLREELNKEA
+247 VSPNSTLREELNKES
-262 VRLVKENANS
+262 VRLVKSNANS
-272 HVGLLKDIVSEKTIV
+272 QVGLLKDIISEKTIV

-303 LHIIAIAAAAGIK
+303 LHVVAIAAAAGIK

-323 DISENVPL
+323 DISEHVPL
-331 ITRVYPN
+331 LTRVYPN
-338 GKADINDFH
+338 GKADINEFH
-347 NAGGMTILIN
+347 NAGGMTILMN
-357 ELLKNELLHN
+357 ELLKSDLLHN
-367 DVQTILGSGLEKY
+367 DVQTIMGEGLEKY
-380 TQFPE
+380 TFFPDID
-385 LGNNNNLYY
+385 NNNLRY
-394 TQSAKSSKNDAII
+394 TQTASRSKDDAII
-407 ATLDNPF
+407 AGTKKPF
-414 SLNGGIRVLKGN
+414 SENGGIRVLKGN
-426 LGTSVIKVSSVD
+426 LGTSVIKVSAVD

-450 IHEQTDLKKMFDDK
+450 IDNQSELKKMFDK
-464 LLNKDFIL
+464 GQLNKDFVL

-491 PILSILQHQGHK
+491 PILSILQHQGYK
-503 VGLLT
+503 VALLT

-523 HITPEAMDNGN
+523 HITPEAMDEGN
-534 IGKVK
+534 IGKVR
-539 SGDWIELDPL
+539 SGDTIELDPL
-549 NYSLNV
+549 HYSLNI
-555 LVDENELNSRIM
+555 LVEETELKSR
-567 KSPSRKGYGNGVE
+567 KLAVPSRKNYGNGVE
-580 LFQNMRNIIS
+580 LFQHMRNIIS

-601 NG
+601 HD

>member
-1 MKKQLQNITQR
+1 
-12 IIERSK
+12 
-18 SSREKYLLQMEDAIQ
+18 MEDAIQ

-201 KIAKKEL
+201 KIGKKEL

-247 VPPNSSLREELNKEA
+247 VSPNSTLREELNKEA
-262 VRLVKENANS
+262 VRLVKSNANS
-272 HVGLLKDIVSEKTIV
+272 QVGLLKDIISEKTIV

-303 LHIIAIAAAAGIK
+303 LHVVAIAAAAGIK

-323 DISENVPL
+323 DISEHVPL
-331 ITRVYPN
+331 LTRVYPN
-338 GKADINDFH
+338 GKADINEFH
-347 NAGGMTILIN
+347 NAGGMTILMN
-357 ELLKNELLHN
+357 ELLKSDLLHN
-367 DVQTILGSGLEKY
+367 DVQTIMGEGLEKY
-380 TQFPE
+380 TLFPDIE
-385 LGNNNNLYY
+385 NNNLRY
-394 TQSAKSSKNDAII
+394 TQTTSQSKDDAII
-407 ATLDNPF
+407 TGAKKPF
-414 SLNGGIRVLKGN
+414 SENGGIRVLKGN
-426 LGTSVIKVSSVD
+426 LGTSVIKVSAVD

-450 IHEQTDLKKMFDDK
+450 IDNQAELKKMFDDGQ
-464 LLNKDFIL
+464 LNKDFVL

-491 PILSILQHQGHK
+491 PILSILQHQGYK
-503 VGLLT
+503 VALLT

-523 HITPEAMDNGN
+523 HITPEAMDEGN
-534 IGKVK
+534 IGKVR
-539 SGDWIELDPL
+539 SGDTIELDPL
-549 NYSLNV
+549 HYRLNI
-555 LVDENELNSRIM
+555 LVEETEL
-567 KSPSRKGYGNGVE
+567 KSRKLTVPNRKIMVRG
-580 LFQNMRNIIS
+580 
-590 PSEEGASILNL
+590 LNYF
-601 NG
+601 NT

>member
-1 MKKQLQNITQR
+1 MNKQLQHITNR

-201 KIAKKEL
+201 KIGKKEL

-247 VPPNSSLREELNKEA
+247 VSPNSTLREELNKEA
-262 VRLVKENANS
+262 VRLVKSNANS
-272 HVGLLKDIVSEKTIV
+272 QVGLLKDIISEKTIV

-303 LHIIAIAAAAGIK
+303 LHVVAIAAAAGIK

-323 DISENVPL
+323 DISEHVPL
-331 ITRVYPN
+331 LTRVYPN

-347 NAGGMTILIN
+347 NAGGMTILMN
-357 ELLKNELLHN
+357 ELLKNDLLHN
-367 DVQTILGSGLEKY
+367 DVKTIMGDGLEKY
-380 TQFPE
+380 TLFPDIE
-385 LGNNNNLYY
+385 NNNLRYTKTA
-394 TQSAKSSKNDAII
+394 TQSKDDAII
-407 ATLDNPF
+407 TVAKKPF
-414 SLNGGIRVLKGN
+414 SENGGIRVLKGN
-426 LGTSVIKVSSVD
+426 LGTSVIKVSAVD

-450 IHEQTDLKKMFDDK
+450 IDNQSELKKMFDK
-464 LLNKDFIL
+464 GQLNKDFVL

-491 PILSILQHQGHK
+491 PILSILQHQGYK
-503 VGLLT
+503 VALLT

-523 HITPEAMDNGN
+523 HITPEAMDEGN
-534 IGKVK
+534 IGKVR
-539 SGDWIELDPL
+539 SGDTIELDPL
-549 NYSLNV
+549 HYSLNI
-555 LVDENELNSRIM
+555 LVEETELKSRQLVV
-567 KSPSRKGYGNGVE
+567 PSRKNYGNGVE
-580 LFQNMRNIIS
+580 LFQHMRNIIS

-601 NG
+601 HD